1 MVMSDAKCFI
11 IFKILVTCII
21 IYFFLCNR
29 VADSDNKSKIR
40 CVLCDVQIFIWNINM
55 LNKIQI

>member
-1 MVMSDAKCFI
+1 MVMLDAKCFI

-21 IYFFLCNR
+21 IIFLCNR
-29 VADSDNKSKIR
+29 VADSDNKIKIR
-40 CVLCDVQIFIWNINM
+40 CILCDVRIFIWNINM